1 MFDHFY
7 IEEEEDADHQEDENT
22 ANDMSN
28 AAAKDALIAKKT
40 SRSSSTRTVPSEDD
54 WRPPSPFDQWV
65 NGTRPVVEQQP
76 HLEGLQLE
84 DTLDFHPNLDRLHS
98 QRFLIAMY
106 VCLYGF

>member
-28 AAAKDALIAKKT
+28 AAAKDAPTDKT
-40 SRSSSTRTVPSEDD
+40 SNTRTVPSEDD